1 MTVNGKEAFAK
12 LLSTLKIT
20 KAKSI
25 LLNLEFIVFYVNNRT
40 GSLPTYSQV
49 RWQPGDACERV
60 WFITHVLS
68 KGVVSQYVLCVHG
81 IGFPFNEGR
90 KGDAQINSLL
100 PT

>member
-20 KAKSI
+20 KVHITQPLIHA
-25 LLNLEFIVFYVNNRT
+25 FYVNNRT

-49 RWQPGDACERV
+49 HWQPGDACERV
-60 WFITHVLS
+60 WFITHALS
-68 KGVVSQYVLCVHG
+68 KDVGSQYVLCVHG
-81 IGFPFNEGR
+81 IGFPFKEGR